1 MSVTSGVQMG
11 TENRSSV
18 LPVSSASGPGFL
30 GPSYN
35 PADEMLPPA
44 SIGVRRGGELG
55 DVMGAVK
62 GVVYY
67 GDMMGFGQA
76 SSAMTQGMP
85 GLKPLGVN
93 YFVNSGLM
101 CSNGATMWEYVS
113 TIPQG
118 TALGN
123 KLRDAI
129 ANVGLPQ
136 MRGMAP
142 GIVEDAK
149 YALNPS
155 PIINAVVGSGYPQC
169 ELVTKPVGDFDGK
182 IYNVDGELLV
192 DPNGLIDNGGGRYS
206 QQRWVQKYKPV
217 QRRPGESDASMQSR
231 ADPIQLPYELW
242 DKEPKIYRENGCLKP
257 VCVPAADGTPAPTD
271 GSCLQEKPA
280 GAVQPNFCGATD
292 GFAQYQ
298 LTKKPTAL
306 VSLSVG
312 IIAILAMIRIL
323 ANN

>member
-1 MSVTSGVQMG
+1 MSATSGLQMG

-44 SIGVRRGGELG
+44 SIGVHRGGDLN
-55 DVMGAVK
+55 DVMSGIK
-62 GVVYY
+62 GVIYY
-67 GDMMGFGQA
+67 GDMMGFGQS
-76 SSAMTQGMP
+76 SSAMTSGMP
-85 GLKPLGVN
+85 GLRPLGVN
-93 YFVNSGLM
+93 YFVNSGLT

-113 TIPQG
+113 TIPDG
-118 TALGN
+118 SALGN
-123 KLRDAI
+123 KIRDAI
-129 ANVGLPQ
+129 ANIGLPQ

-169 ELVTKPVGDFDGK
+169 ELVTKPVGDYDGK

-206 QQRWVQKYKPV
+206 QQRWVQKYMPV
-217 QRRPGESDASMQSR
+217 QRRPGESDSSMQSR
-231 ADPIQLPYELW
+231 ANPIQLPYELW
-242 DKEPKIYRENGCLKP
+242 DKEPKIYKENGCLKP
-257 VCVPAADGTPAPTD
+257 VCAPAADGKPAPDD
-271 GSCLQEKPA
+271 GSCLKERPA
-280 GAVQPNFCGATD
+280 GAAQPNFCGGVE
-292 GFAQYQ
+292 GFQEYTIAP
-298 LTKKPTAL
+298 KSTAV
-306 VSLSVG
+306 VSLSIGV
-312 IIAILAMIRIL
+312 IAILAMIRIWSR
-323 ANN
+323 